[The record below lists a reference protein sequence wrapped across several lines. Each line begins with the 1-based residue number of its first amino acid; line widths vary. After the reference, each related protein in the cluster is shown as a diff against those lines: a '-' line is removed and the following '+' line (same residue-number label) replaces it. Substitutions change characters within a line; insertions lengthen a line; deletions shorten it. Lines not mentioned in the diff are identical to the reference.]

1 MTTTTEHAPEATHAK
16 RPNALIR
23 LYRGETSF
31 DFVGRRRW
39 WYLISGTIILA
50 GLISLGVRGL
60 NLGIDFKGGT
70 EWTVPAKTLSVTSA
84 TNAVKAV
91 GITPSVVE
99 SLGTGSSRSI
109 EVEADLSHLS
119 ASAQTTDK
127 TAIAAALAKA
137 AHTTVAQE
145 SIDDVGA
152 TWGGTVTD
160 KAIEAMVV
168 FFILVTIYIAIRFQ
182 WRMALAAL
190 MKVILHDLLITVGI
204 FSLTWFQV
212 TPNGVI
218 AVLTI
223 MGYSLYDTVVVF
235 DKINENTKGLGATR
249 RFNYPQ
255 MVNLSLNQVLARSVN
270 TSLVAV
276 LPVLSVLVIGAQLL
290 GADTLR
296 QFGFPLVIGLIA
308 GAYSSIFIAAPL
320 PGGMRAAREAVRSG
334 TASRRGDG
342 LLTPRAAAELLAGPG
357 SAPGRPGRAGAG
369 RGRSQ
374 GQLIRPGTAAAR
386 RAPAARR
393 GATTAVADT
402 DEEELAG
409 TRTAAGPNGA
419 GTRVSAELPA
429 NWAEMTDEEKQA
441 WALDFAD
448 RAARGGGQA
457 RQASGA
463 AGARQPG
470 TGASGPRRPPRPRKG
485 GGRGGRR
492 R

>member
-1 MTTTTEHAPEATHAK
+1 MSTTTVQSPAPAPVK
-16 RPNALIR
+16 RPNAFIR

-31 DFVGRRRW
+31 DFVGRRRY
-39 WYLISGTIILA
+39 WYMISGTIILA
-50 GLISLGVRGL
+50 GLVSLGVRGL

-70 EWTVPAKTLSVTSA
+70 EWTVPAPTLSVTAA
-84 TNAVKAV
+84 TNAVKSI

-99 SLGTGSSRSI
+99 SLGTGSSRAI

-119 ASAQTTDK
+119 ASTQATDK
-127 TAIAAALAKA
+127 TDIANALAKA
-137 AHTTVAQE
+137 AHSTVAKE

-152 TWGGTVTD
+152 TWGGTVTG

-235 DKINENTKGLGATR
+235 DKINENTKGIGATR
-249 RFNYPQ
+249 RFSYPQ
-255 MVNLSLNQVLARSVN
+255 LVNLSLNQVLSRSLN

-276 LPVLSVLVIGAQLL
+276 LPVLSVLLIGAQVP

-320 PGGMRAAREAVRSG
+320 P
-334 TASRRGDG
+334 
-342 LLTPRAAAELLAGPG
+342 
-357 SAPGRPGRAGAG
+357 
-369 RGRSQ
+369 
-374 GQLIRPGTAAAR
+374 
-386 RAPAARR
+386 
-393 GATTAVADT
+393 
-402 DEEELAG
+402 
-409 TRTAAGPNGA
+409 
-419 GTRVSAELPA
+419 
-429 NWAEMTDEEKQA
+429 
-441 WALDFAD
+441 
-448 RAARGGGQA
+448 
-457 RQASGA
+457 
-463 AGARQPG
+463 
-470 TGASGPRRPPRPRKG
+470 
-485 GGRGGRR
+485 
-492 R
+492 

>member
-1 MTTTTEHAPEATHAK
+1 MSVMTDEQLETPAK
-16 RPNALIR
+16 RPNAFIR

-50 GLISLGVRGL
+50 GLVSLGVRGL
-60 NLGIDFKGGT
+60 NLGIDFRGGT
-70 EWTVPAKTLSVTSA
+70 EWTVPAPTLSVTSA
-84 TNAVKAV
+84 TDVVKNI

-99 SLGTGSSRSI
+99 SLGVGSGRSI
-109 EVEADLSHLS
+109 EVEADLTHLS
-119 ASAQTTDK
+119 AAKQSADK
-127 TAIAAALAKA
+127 TAIADALAKA
-137 AHTTVAQE
+137 AGTTVAKE

-168 FFILVTIYIAIRFQ
+168 FFVLVTIYIAIRFQ
-182 WRMALAAL
+182 WRMAVAAL
-190 MKVILHDLLITVGI
+190 LKVVLHDLLLTVGI

-249 RFNYPQ
+249 RFNYAQ
-255 MVNLSLNQVLARSVN
+255 MVNLSLNQVLARSLN

-290 GADTLR
+290 GASTLE

-320 PGGMRAAREAVRSG
+320 PGGSRAARE
-334 TASRRGDG
+334 TLRGQGPRPGEG
-342 LLTPRAAAELLAGPG
+342 LLTPRAAAELLAGAGPTGRAARPG
-357 SAPGRPGRAGAG
+357 RGGQSSAVLTPRRGRPAPGPTRRAGAG
-369 RGRSQ
+369 TGVAD
-374 GQLIRPGTAAAR
+374 RPGRGQPAAA
-386 RAPAARR
+386 
-393 GATTAVADT
+393 
-402 DEEELAG
+402 
-409 TRTAAGPNGA
+409 PNGA
-419 GTRVSAELPA
+419 GTRRYAELPA
-429 NWAEMTDEEKQA
+429 NWDDMGEEERQA
-441 WALDFAD
+441 WALSFAE
-448 RAARGGGQA
+448 RA
-457 RQASGA
+457 S
-463 AGARQPG
+463 
-470 TGASGPRRPPRPRKG
+470 RPPDSDNGADTAGPGPAPVQRRNPSRPRKG
-485 GGRGGRR
+485 SAAKRRGGRR